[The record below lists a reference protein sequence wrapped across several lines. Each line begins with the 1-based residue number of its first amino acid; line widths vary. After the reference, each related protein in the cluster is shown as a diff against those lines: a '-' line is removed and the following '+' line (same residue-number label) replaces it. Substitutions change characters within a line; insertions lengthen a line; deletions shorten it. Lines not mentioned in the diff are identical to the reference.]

1 MVKVSIEVRNNAT
14 HFNVAVRAQS
24 IKRAVS
30 VVRGRY
36 PRCDVRV
43 KFPID
48 PEGFFVK
55 EPAPRS
61 GIDGAEQPDLIAA

>member
-1 MVKVSIEVRNNAT
+1 MVKDSIEVHDGAAR
-14 HFNVAVRAQS
+14 FDVAVRAQS
-24 IKRAVS
+24 IERAVS
-30 VVRGRY
+30 VVRGSY
-36 PRCDVRV
+36 PHCDVRV

-61 GIDGAEQPDLIAA
+61 GIVRVEQPDLIAA